1 MDIKKFSLTL
11 FASLL
16 TLGAYDNIDEALKN
30 GVTKGSIGL
39 YSDYYDPF
47 ATGIAMADSA
57 RRAKIFQENN
67 LQDASY
73 VALTMELQ
81 YRSAFYKNM
90 RFSVGFGS
98 AFSLW
103 QWHKNSS
110 WNMGDGVYQN
120 GDINL
125 DFDSSNP
132 ILLKDTY
139 LEYFDGD
146 TAIKAGRFFLQNE
159 WVSNQVDGFW
169 VRNRSLENLLL
180 ELYWIDSYG
189 DVTPTLM
196 SALTRYNPNWSG
208 LTYAATKYNYTSKS
222 WEFWAKAYTSFA
234 YSVNYVL
241 GAGAG
246 FEYKFSK
253 SKIGLALNAAGSF
266 EFSNGV
272 SGGDGADFDMKFY
285 VEAAGL
291 EFSLGYIQTGKD
303 SGWGSLNRINNTI
316 SPLGVENVLNSD
328 YALDTSVFYAGLG
341 GTFDQ
346 VTLGLLYGVGL
357 FTSPSKLGGGR
368 HIQNEVDFAMGFNF
382 TNNVSA
388 FINVYNTHLANDAI
402 PNVIQIQGGINLSF

>member
-47 ATGIAMADSA
+47 ATPVADMFGL
-57 RRAKIFQENN
+57 RDE
-67 LQDASY
+67 SY
-73 VALTMELQ
+73 VALTMGLQ

-90 RFSVGFGS
+90 RFSVGFGA
-98 AFSLW
+98 AFPIW
-103 QWHKNSS
+103 QWHS
-110 WNMGDGVYQN
+110 

-146 TAIKAGRFFLQNE
+146 TAIKAGRFFLENE

-189 DVTPTLM
+189 DVTPTSM

-291 EFSLGYIQTGKD
+291 EFSLGYIQSGKD
-303 SGWGSLNRINNTI
+303 VGWGSLNRINNTI
-316 SPLGVENVLNSD
+316 SPLGVGNVLNSD

-357 FTSPSKLGGGR
+357 FTSPLIGGR